1 MVAYV
6 WRQSVGAAIF
16 DIRIS
21 GNFLWFT
28 TVLCTLKEGK
38 QDTSDIFFG
47 SQESQWNWL
56 PDAAIDKSD
65 EGY

>member
-47 SQESQWNWL
+47 SQESQ
-56 PDAAIDKSD
+56 
-65 EGY
+65 